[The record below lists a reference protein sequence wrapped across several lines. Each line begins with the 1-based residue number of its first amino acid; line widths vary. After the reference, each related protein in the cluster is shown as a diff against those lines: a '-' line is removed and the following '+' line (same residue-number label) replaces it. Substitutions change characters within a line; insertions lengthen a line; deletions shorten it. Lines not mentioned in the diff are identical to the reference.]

1 MKNKIL
7 NISSLVA
14 VSIILLISCKKNET
28 TFNNDKQANET
39 KLTSGIISIADEDLT
54 DEMLTYVDT
63 LTLTD
68 EDGNVVKLLATAN
81 EMDII
86 NEYRDSALLAFEIL
100 NKGDMDTMT
109 TTIDSSID
117 YSAFPSIPAG
127 DVGEIHF
134 YVIESPANS
143 TQLILFKSGPR
154 YKVKEQDTYP
164 RYTEKF
170 SDLGQNAYI
179 EYLPSTY
186 GIEFEMKAKDCGIC
200 SKYLLTPPY
209 VKLYNAFPNYT
220 HNRPSAKRMYVKVYS
235 HNKNR
240 TVAIW

>member
-127 DVGEIHF
+127 DEGEIHF

-143 TQLILFKSGPR
+143 AQLILFKSGPR

-164 RYTEKF
+164 RYKEMF
-170 SDLGQNAYI
+170 SDLGQYAYAS
-179 EYLPSTY
+179 YVTGPF
-186 GIEFEMKAKDCGIC
+186 GIEIQIEAKDCGWC
-200 SKYLLTPPY
+200 NRYFYTPY
-209 VKLYNAFPNYT
+209 IKLYNAFPNYT
-220 HNRPSAKRMYVKVYS
+220 YNRPSAKRMWVWVYS
-235 HNKNR
+235 NNKNR